1 VDDFAPFARLL
12 GALRPWLGHLVVIG
26 GWGHR
31 LHRFHPLAHPPAYL
45 PQRTR
50 DADLAFAPGARLAG
64 DIGAALED
72 AGFRVE
78 LLGDHTPAVTH
89 YHLGEA
95 DAGFYVEFLTPL
107 HGGERKRGGRSD
119 ATLSKAGITAQK
131 LRHLELLLISPW
143 AVTVGPRA
151 GVPLARNLDVLVPN
165 PASFIVQK
173 LLIHGRRRA
182 DEKAQ
187 DVLYV
192 HDTLELFGASLDP
205 VRALW
210 EKEIRPAMA
219 PRTARRAIGIA
230 RDLFH
235 EVTDTTR
242 EAARIPRDRRPT
254 PEHIRAA
261 CRYGLEQILG
271 SLD

>member
-1 VDDFAPFARLL
+1 MDDFAPFARLL
-12 GALRPWLGHLVVIG
+12 GALRPWLGQLVVIG
-26 GWGHR
+26 GWAHR

-45 PQRTR
+45 PLRTR
-50 DADLAFAPGARLAG
+50 DADLAFAPSARLAG
-64 DIGAALED
+64 DMGAALEE

-119 ATLSKAGITAQK
+119 ATLAKAGITAQK

-143 AVTVGPRA
+143 VVTVGPRA
-151 GVPLARNLDVLVPN
+151 GVHLARNLDVLVPN
-165 PASFIVQK
+165 PASFVVQK
-173 LLIHGRRRA
+173 LLIHGSRRA

-192 HDTLELFGASLDP
+192 HDTLELFGASLESL
-205 VRALW
+205 RALW

-219 PRTARRAIGIA
+219 PRTAGRAIRIA

-242 EAARIPRDRRPT
+242 EAARIPRDRKPA

-271 SLD
+271 ALD

>member
-1 VDDFAPFARLL
+1 MDDFASFARLL
-12 GALRPWLGHLVVIG
+12 GALRPWLRDLVVIG
-26 GWGHR
+26 GWAHR

-45 PQRTR
+45 PLRTR

-64 DIGAALED
+64 NIGAALEE
-72 AGFRVE
+72 AGFQAE
-78 LLGDHTPAVTH
+78 LLGDHAPAVTH

-107 HGGERKRGGRSD
+107 HGGERKRGGRPD

-143 AVTVGPRA
+143 IVSVGPQA
-151 GVPLARNLDVLVPN
+151 GFPLAGDVDVLVPN

-173 LLIHGRRRA
+173 LLIHGSRRP

-192 HDTLELFGASLDP
+192 HDTLELFGASLDSL
-205 VRALW
+205 RALW
-210 EKEIRPAMA
+210 EKEIHPAMA
-219 PRTARRAIGIA
+219 PRAARRAIRIA

-242 EAARIPRDRRPT
+242 EAARIPRDRRPA

-261 CRYGLEQILG
+261 CRYGLEQVLG
-271 SLD
+271 SLN